1 MRSFVALIAIAVV
14 VSALSLVYVRH
25 QNRVKFVQLRD
36 LETQR
41 DELEIDWRELL
52 IESRSVSKHHRV
64 DRDARDLLGMRVP
77 ESTNIYVVDMQATA
91 ESGAQIQAKVQ
102 K

>member
-1 MRSFVALIAIAVV
+1 MRSVIALLALAVV
-14 VSALSLVYVRH
+14 FSSLSLVYVRH

-64 DRDARDLLGMRVP
+64 DKDARSVLGMNLP
-77 ESTNIYVVDMQATA
+77 DPSNIIVVDMQIETQLRAQA
-91 ESGAQIQAKVQ
+91 EVSGQ
-102 K
+102 

>member
-1 MRSFVALIAIAVV
+1 MRSFVALIAVAVV
-14 VSALSLVYVRH
+14 ISALSLVYVRH
-25 QNRVKFVQLRD
+25 QNRVKYVQLRD

-52 IESRSVSKHHRV
+52 IESRAVSKHHRV

-77 ESTNIYVVDMQATA
+77 DPTDVYVVDMQANG
-91 ESGAQIQAKVQ
+91 ESRVQAKVSER
-102 K
+102 